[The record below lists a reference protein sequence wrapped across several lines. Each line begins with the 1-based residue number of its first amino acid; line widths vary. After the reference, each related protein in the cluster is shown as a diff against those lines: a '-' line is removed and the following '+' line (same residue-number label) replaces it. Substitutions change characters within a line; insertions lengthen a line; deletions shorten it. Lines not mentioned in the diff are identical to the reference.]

1 MTFGSIAQVAASG
14 LHVGCIYALAALSF
28 YVIHSATGILNFVQG
43 ECIMVSAVLGVVL
56 LPWMPYPVAMVLS
69 IGATIVLSLLTE
81 RLVIRRLEARQA
93 DLFIMILSLLGLM
106 IVVRYGTG
114 ALFGQEEY
122 MLPGPAGAGVIEIG
136 NSVFLPYQ
144 VILIYVVTALT
155 FAAVHVLSKRTWLGR
170 SLRVAAIDPIG
181 ATLIGV
187 NLVRVRVVAFGLG
200 GFIAAMVGWLYAPL
214 YAAGYMVGVVP
225 GVKGF
230 IVMVIGGMAS
240 PIGSLV
246 GGITLGLVE
255 VATARYFSSLYSD
268 ATAFVVLMGVLFL
281 RPEGLIGAKS
291 RA

>member
-14 LHVGCIYALAALSF
+14 LQVGCIYALAALSF

-43 ECIMVSAVLGVVL
+43 EWIMVSAVLGVVL

-144 VILIYVVTALT
+144 VILIYVVTFLT